1 MAVPSTPCWLVISA
15 NNHKSARIL
24 HGCGLFVSCGK
35 ILANG
40 FKLQGT
46 VLFLSKNGLIHGL
59 IPVWMLTIHL
69 LVFCFVKL
77 RENLFLN
84 LPKSRVPTP
93 FFNRLNEVVIA
104 FSESIGIWLV
114 PSLAS
119 LGVTSIL
126 RAINRFDWTISR
138 G

>member
-1 MAVPSTPCWLVISA
+1 MFGINEKISLYITITA

-93 FFNRLNEVVIA
+93 IF
-104 FSESIGIWLV
+104 
-114 PSLAS
+114 
-119 LGVTSIL
+119 
-126 RAINRFDWTISR
+126 
-138 G
+138 

>member
-1 MAVPSTPCWLVISA
+1 MKLESICQNFATRDKKPAPMEDAGRFVIISR
-15 NNHKSARIL
+15 NH
-24 HGCGLFVSCGK
+24 V
-35 ILANG
+35 
-40 FKLQGT
+40 
-46 VLFLSKNGLIHGL
+46 FLRL
-59 IPVWMLTIHL
+59 
-69 LVFCFVKL
+69 
-77 RENLFLN
+77 
-84 LPKSRVPTP
+84 

>member
-1 MAVPSTPCWLVISA
+1 MRAFCLLWQNFGKWIQASRYGFVFIKKWIDS
-15 NNHKSARIL
+15 RINSRL
-24 HGCGLFVSCGK
+24 DADNTFAG
-35 ILANG
+35 
-40 FKLQGT
+40 
-46 VLFLSKNGLIHGL
+46 
-59 IPVWMLTIHL
+59 
-69 LVFCFVKL
+69 FCFVKL

-93 FFNRLNEVVIA
+93 IFNRLNEVVIA

-138 G
+138 GEDMEKHDNKRAFR